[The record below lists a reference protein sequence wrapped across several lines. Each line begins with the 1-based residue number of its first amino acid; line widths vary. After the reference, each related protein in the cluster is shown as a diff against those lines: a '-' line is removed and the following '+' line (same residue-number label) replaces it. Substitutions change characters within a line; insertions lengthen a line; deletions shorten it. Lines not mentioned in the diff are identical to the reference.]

1 MLEPRVKSQKAS
13 RGPGGQGHSKLKGK
27 LFERDADFYMRV
39 VMLKGPITKTKTKQ
53 NKKTEFNVIG
63 TFVAET

>member
-1 MLEPRVKSQKAS
+1 
-13 RGPGGQGHSKLKGK
+13 
-27 LFERDADFYMRV
+27 MRV

-53 NKKTEFNVIG
+53 NKKTELNVIG